1 MATLQFR
8 SNSRAHALD
17 SRSYRSTW
25 HCSINPVW
33 TDDANGLVF
42 IQLVQKRNRQIRE
55 NTSMRLRALSFA
67 AAAVSV
73 LYAAT
78 PVMAQE
84 KITVWWGKGFYK
96 SEDEALLKA
105 IEKFEAK
112 TGVKVELSQY
122 AIQDMI
128 PKTVAALDSG
138 TPPDVAYSDTYDVQ
152 AGGKWAF
159 EGKLEDLSD
168 ILTPIKSEFAP
179 NTLETAYL
187 MNGETKK
194 KGYYGFPLKQQTM
207 HVQIWSD
214 MLEKAGFKVSDIPT
228 TWKEYWSFWCDKVQP
243 AYRKASGS
251 RAYGIGMPMGVESTD
266 SLQSFYTFMDAYN
279 VKLVDDDG
287 KLLVDD
293 PKVKEGLIGA
303 LKDYTDPYLKGC
315 TPPSSTTWKDPDN
328 NVAFHNKTTVMTH
341 NFTISIAAKWYE
353 DSQNPALTPE
363 QRAAGK
369 KAYEELIITA
379 AFPKKPDGSPIKY
392 RSDVKTGVIFSQ
404 SKNKAK
410 AKEFVKF
417 LLQEENLGPYVEGA
431 LGRWFPV
438 TIAGQKSPF
447 WQADRH
453 RKAVYNQFM
462 GGTQPFDFVK
472 NYKFTILNNENAW
485 AKAMNRVV
493 SEKVPVDKAVDE
505 LIARIKQVAG

>member
-1 MATLQFR
+1 MYRYLVGAIAACALMA
-8 SNSRAHALD
+8 AGPA
-17 SRSYRSTW
+17 
-25 HCSINPVW
+25 
-33 TDDANGLVF
+33 G
-42 IQLVQKRNRQIRE
+42 
-55 NTSMRLRALSFA
+55 
-67 AAAVSV
+67 
-73 LYAAT
+73 
-78 PVMAQE
+78 AQD
-84 KITVWWGKGFYK
+84 KLTVWWGKGFYK
-96 SEDEALLKA
+96 AEDDALLEVIK
-105 IEKFEAK
+105 KFEAK
-112 TGVKVELSQY
+112 TGTKVELSQY

-152 AGGKWAF
+152 ASGKWAF

-168 ILTPIKSEFAP
+168 ILTPIKGAFAP

-187 MNGETKK
+187 YNGETKK

-207 HVQIWSD
+207 HVQIWKD
-214 MLEKAGFKVSDIPT
+214 LLEKSGFKVDDIPK

-243 AYRKASGS
+243 AFRKATGT
-251 RAYGIGMPMGVESTD
+251 RGFGIGQPMGVESTD

-279 VKLVDDDG
+279 VKLVNDDG

-293 PKVKEGLIGA
+293 PKVRDGLIHA
-303 LKDYTDPYLKGC
+303 LKDYTDTYVRGC

-328 NVAFHNKTTVMTH
+328 NVAFHNKTIVMTH
-341 NFTISIAAKWYE
+341 NFTISIAAKWL
-353 DSQNPALTPE
+353 DDANNPALTPE

-369 KAYEELIITA
+369 KAYEETIITA
-379 AFPKKPDGSPIKY
+379 SFPNKPDGTPIKY
-392 RSDVKTGVIFSQ
+392 RSDVKTGLIFTAAR
-404 SKNKAK
+404 NKAEG
-410 AKEFVKF
+410 KEFIKF
-417 LLQEENLGPYVEGA
+417 LMQEDNLRPYVEGA

-438 TIAGQKSPF
+438 TTASQQSPF

-453 RKAVYNQFM
+453 RKAVYNQFT
-462 GGTQPFDFVK
+462 GGTQPFDFTK
-472 NYKFTILNNENAW
+472 NYKFTILNNENVW